1 MTDFDKNY
9 FNESTNDIDS
19 ANPLYDLQDEIN
31 YVPQT
36 SDMINDLSNSIGK
49 QYIIVD

>member
-1 MTDFDKNY
+1 MTDFYKNS
-9 FNESTNDIDS
+9 FNESTYDIYS
-19 ANPLYDLQDEIN
+19 ANPLSDLQGEIN